1 MTRSRVFGL
10 SGQSAAGSESARL
23 TVALESRHR
32 RAISAMVTP
41 EARSEAVERAI
52 EEPFNS
58 WRCNRLQLDHATVAG
73 ATDFHRDRGGR
84 KSTNNR
90 DDAKRAKKLPRRKK
104 SGVIPS
110 RRCFALFAPSR
121 FPLFAISAVESTA
134 VARAARAHPVGGR
147 GRGGKVC
154 DGPLA
159 LPWHASKVSAAVGWV
174 VRWGA

>member
-32 RAISAMVTP
+32 RAISAIVTP

-52 EEPFNS
+52 EGPFNS

-84 KSTNNR
+84 IPTNNR
-90 DDAKRAKKLPRRKK
+90 DHAKRAKNCREERNQESFLR
-104 SGVIPS
+104 GVALRSS
-110 RRCFALFAPSR
+110 RLRDFRCSR
-121 FPLFAISAVESTA
+121 FPLLNLPPSPA
-134 VARAARAHPVGGR
+134 PR
-147 GRGGKVC
+147 GRTRWAASAGAGRFVA
-154 DGPLA
+154 A
-159 LPWHASKVSAAVGWV
+159 L
-174 VRWGA
+174 